1 MPAVGARNRHK
12 PLIIGNQI
20 VDVIGNPTSNPIGP
34 PGVLHEL
41 LKSLETSTARAAMPV
56 ANIEPIR
63 PEYRDR
69 DTRLKVM
76 SDQGVDRA
84 ILFPTHAV
92 TLEGYF
98 NEDIDLMY
106 DAIHAFNR
114 WLEDDCGF
122 AHRKRICSAGYIS
135 LMDVDR
141 AITEL
146 EWLLKAGARA
156 IAIRPGPPYGRSPGD
171 PYFDPFWARAEEAD
185 VLVTYH
191 AFDGPSL
198 EGAGFRQL
206 WR

>member
-1 MPAVGARNRHK
+1 MP
-12 PLIIGNQI
+12 
-20 VDVIGNPTSNPIGP
+20 
-34 PGVLHEL
+34 
-41 LKSLETSTARAAMPV
+41 M

-69 DTRLKVM
+69 DMRLKVM
-76 SDQGVDRA
+76 SEQGVART
-84 ILFPTHAV
+84 LMFPTLAV

-98 NEDIDLMY
+98 ADDIDLLY

-114 WLEDDCGF
+114 WLEDDWGF
-122 AHRKRICSAGYIS
+122 AYQDRIYSAGYIC

-141 AITEL
+141 AIAEL

-156 IAIRPGPPYGRSPGD
+156 ITIRPGPPYGRSPGD
-171 PYFDPFWARAEEAD
+171 PYFDPFWARVEEAD

-198 EGAGFRQL
+198 ESRRLSPAVARAAAGHDAGIPHARTHHRRASTSSP
-206 WR
+206 WTPSPR